1 MATRPPAIGEPGSA
15 PEGVLSWLRGWASTV
30 RQWIRA
36 RDPAETTVGSAQ
48 DKFVTRGELLD
59 LGLYRLNADG
69 SFAGGGGSGG
79 GTTIIYVPGG
89 GGSGDTPDLT
99 PPPTPTG
106 FDGRAGFS
114 EIVLLWDAPGYGMG
128 HGHLRTRIYAAIWGA
143 GEAEPTFADPRTKL
157 VDTAEGPTTLKAYAA
172 QLATTY
178 CFWITWQTV
187 DGVESSAPAGG
198 IHGLQLTTGQ
208 DIAALQQLLIGK
220 ITHSQLYYDLA
231 RPIGRLDLVNDEM
244 AATMLEAQLT
254 LAQEAQNRAAGLLAE
269 ARERGTALVT
279 VQRIVDEG
287 ITQSVRLVNTL
298 TAKVDGNHV
307 TALAAVQAE
316 SEARADGDEAE
327 ATQRLLLAAELQD
340 PVTGLAATRAT
351 LAADYTTT
359 VGMEEAIAASAVT
372 ITAAFN
378 EADASTLASAQAFT
392 YSRATIDGAIS
403 SAVTNVRAEYQDGDD
418 TLTAAISAEAT
429 VRADQTGYLGAQ
441 YNVRADINGFVV
453 GYGFSATSAP
463 GAGTTSDF
471 MVRSD
476 RFSVVPP
483 TQHTGPTAPAAPALN
498 DRWYRTTDRVI
509 LRWDGSAWV
518 VFNSLPF
525 TIQASPTTINGVTIP
540 AGMYVEAAYILNLQA
555 QYAQIA
561 HLVADSITTAE
572 LSAAQLT
579 AGDGTIG
586 GRLKSAAFSSGSAG
600 WIIRPDGTAEF
611 NDIVA
616 RGEIYAPAALIQ
628 GLLTAG
634 QINARGIVITRASD
648 GRVVFDANDDSPPW
662 VVAVANQGA
671 GIDLVEPAT
680 TENTARIRS
689 VQAGNGIVLTVQADG
704 SIRFDSKSSD
714 DSAVRLPADAT
725 STSTTPANV
734 TGVYLTLEANSSYR
748 IEGTLL
754 FRTGAQ
760 TTGLKLQASIPTAAT
775 GAMRVT
781 ANVSE
786 TAQESRQAYFPSGG
800 SQAIT
805 MSGSWA
811 AQPGSPSTFSATAD
825 GIASIEAIVNT
836 GGSAGSFQLA
846 LGTSAG
852 GSAVTLR
859 PGSVIL
865 AERVTTDAPSGSFSL
880 AGSPGLE
887 AAYSALSAPPA
898 GKPAYVGVRITLKP
912 DGTWTVT
919 REGIFSGWNSTYTL
933 SGSWSS
939 PTGTGAGAQWQV
951 KYVPGAATDAI
962 VSNGAPTFQA
972 LNADRSIV
980 VAISADALNP
990 IASDLVPVAIV
1001 LRNAATGAETTLATV
1016 DIEVEAD
1023 AP

>member
-1 MATRPPAIGEPGSA
+1 MSRDLPPIPEAMPADQRRPLLAMREALQTLIARRGNELDAAVRWRDLIDKGFADSYLAPLAGGVGPAGPVGPPGPPGS
-15 PEGVLSWLRGWASTV
+15 G
-30 RQWIRA
+30 
-36 RDPAETTVGSAQ
+36 AE
-48 DKFVTRGELLD
+48 D
-59 LGLYRLNADG
+59 
-69 SFAGGGGSGG
+69 
-79 GTTIIYVPGG
+79 
-89 GGSGDTPDLT
+89 PDLT
-99 PPPTPTG
+99 PPPSVSS
-106 FDGRAGFS
+106 FDAAAGIS
-114 EIVLLWDAPGYGMG
+114 QVICTWDGIGYTQG
-128 HGHLRTRIYAAIWGA
+128 HGNKQTVIYAVKKDPSDPTL
-143 GEAEPTFADPRTKL
+143 PTFPGEPGRVAVAPHALTI
-157 VDTAEGPTTLKAYAA
+157 
-172 QLATTY
+172 LAIPSEPNTRWHLWAKFETN
-178 CFWITWQTV
+178 
-187 DGVESSAPAGG
+187 DGVLSASPAGG
-198 IHGLQLTTGQ
+198 TNGVTVTTGQ
-208 DIAALQQLLIGK
+208 DVSDLLTVLNGQ
-220 ITHSQLYYDLA
+220 ITASQLYYDLA
-231 RPIGRLDLVNDEM
+231 QPIGGMLIREDEIAE
-244 AATMLEAQLT
+244 AALAGMLATNAEAQ
-254 LAQEAQNRAAGLLAE
+254 ARASGLLAE
-269 ARERGTALVT
+269 AKARGTALVT
-279 VQRIVDEG
+279 LQRVVDEG
-287 ITQSVRLVNTL
+287 INQSVRLVNTL
-298 TAKVDGNHV
+298 TAKVDGNQV
-307 TALAAVQAE
+307 TALAAVQEEA
-316 SEARADGDEAE
+316 EARADGDEAE

-359 VGMEEAIAASAVT
+359 VGMNAAIAASAVT

-378 EADASTLASAQAFT
+378 AADTATLASAQAFT

-403 SAVTNVRAEYQDGDD
+403 TAVTTLRAEYQDGDD
-418 TLTAAISAEAT
+418 TLTAAISTEAT
-429 VRADQTGYLGAQ
+429 VRADETGYLGAQ
-441 YNVRADINGFVV
+441 YTVRADINGYVV

-463 GAGTTSDF
+463 GAGMTSDF
-471 MVRSD
+471 MVRAD

-483 TQHTGPTAPAAPALN
+483 TQHTGPTAPAAPSLN
-498 DRWYRTTDRVI
+498 DRWYRTTDRVV
-509 LRWDGSAWV
+509 LRWDGAAWV

-525 TIQASPTTINGVTIP
+525 TVQATPTTVNGVTIP
-540 AGMYVEAAYILNLQA
+540 PGVYMDAAYILNLSA
-555 QYAQIA
+555 TYAQIA
-561 HLVADSITTAE
+561 NLVADSITTAE

-586 GRLKSAAFSSGSAG
+586 GRLKSAAYSPGTAG
-600 WIIRPDGTAEF
+600 WIIRPDGAEF

-634 QINARGIVITRASD
+634 QINARGMVITRASD

-662 VVAVANQGA
+662 VVAVANQGS

-734 TGVYLTLEANSSYR
+734 TGVYLTLEPNSSYR

-754 FRTGAQ
+754 YRTGAQ
-760 TTGLKLQASIPTAAT
+760 GTGLKLQASIPTAAT
-775 GAMRVT
+775 GAMRLT

-786 TAQESRQAYFPSGG
+786 TAQESRQVFFPSGG
-800 SQAIT
+800 AQTIT

-836 GGSAGSFQLA
+836 GGSAGSFQLG

-865 AERVTTDAPSGSFSL
+865 AERVTTDAPSGSFTL
-880 AGSPGLE
+880 AGSPGFE
-887 AAYSALSAPPA
+887 ASYSALSAPAA
-898 GKPAYVGVRITLKP
+898 GKPAYVGVRITMRS

-919 REGIFSGWNSTYTL
+919 REGVFSGWNSTYTL

-951 KYVPGAATDAI
+951 KYVPGTATDAT

-972 LNADRSIV
+972 MSADRSIV

-990 IASDLVPVAIV
+990 IASDMVTVAIV